1 MCKVL
6 EDLLQRGLAHAV
18 LSDSQLF
25 PLAFDLTEQV
35 ANGLV
40 LFGDSD
46 LVEITT
52 LFEELNLLKLLRKE
66 LDEIEA
72 TLLCE
77 EELDQTL

>member
-6 EDLLQRGLAHAV
+6 EDLLQRSLTHAV
-18 LSDSQLF
+18 LSDTKLF
-25 PLAFDLTEQV
+25 PLPFNLTEQV

-40 LFGDSD
+40 FFGHSD
-46 LVEITT
+46 LVEVRT
-52 LFEELNLLKLLRKE
+52 LFKELNLLKLLRKE